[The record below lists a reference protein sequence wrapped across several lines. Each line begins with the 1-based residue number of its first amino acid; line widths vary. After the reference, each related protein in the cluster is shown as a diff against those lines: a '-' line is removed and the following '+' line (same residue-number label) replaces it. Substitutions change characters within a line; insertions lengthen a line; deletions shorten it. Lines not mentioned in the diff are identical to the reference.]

1 MRQTWRVG
9 LKSVAV
15 DEKDLKK
22 TWRNLAK
29 KLRLRQVIV
38 KDESFRCKGL

>member
-1 MRQTWRVG
+1 MVETMHKLQDMTMSRANSKFFHIA
-9 LKSVAV
+9 LFI
-15 DEKDLKK
+15 

-38 KDESFRCKGL
+38 GF